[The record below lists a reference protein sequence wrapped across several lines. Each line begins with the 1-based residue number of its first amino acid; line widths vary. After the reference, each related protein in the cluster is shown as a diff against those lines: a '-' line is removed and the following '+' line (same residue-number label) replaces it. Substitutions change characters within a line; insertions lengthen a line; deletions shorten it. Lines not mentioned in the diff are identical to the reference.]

1 MCQAPR
7 SGHCDTQDG
16 AQSGEDKHQQPTS
29 ANAKMRVPPRG
40 PRKGEFN
47 PSQELEM
54 TSRDI
59 QKRSSQPQAKKGQE
73 GGPGTILNA
82 VTKLYDIWGTTR
94 ALRYQ
99 DLRHEA

>member
-1 MCQAPR
+1 
-7 SGHCDTQDG
+7 
-16 AQSGEDKHQQPTS
+16 
-29 ANAKMRVPPRG
+29 MRVPPKG

-47 PSQELEM
+47 PSRELEM

-99 DLRHEA
+99 DLRHEAYSHLHAICRGTDFMLRM